1 MITKEVAV
9 VYCAKTKGRRYFS
22 KAAAIH
28 AETMA
33 IIRKKYPT
41 EEFECDTGYSFD
53 CTGMDGFEKIYRRMW
68 KLVAKSLTNNINKGE
83 ITCQ

>member
-1 MITKEVAV
+1 MITKDVAI
-9 VYCAKTKGRRYFS
+9 VYYAKTKGRRYFS

-41 EEFECDTGYSFD
+41 EEFECDTGHSFD
-53 CTGMDGFEKIYRRMW
+53 CTEIDGFEKIYRRMW
-68 KLVAKSLTNNINKGE
+68 KIVSKNIDPKGGSNATN
-83 ITCQ
+83 